1 MKQLFLFILTLC
13 IYTTSVFAQEND
25 VEIQINEPGIVID
38 EIAKTPSLVQESTAS
53 KLSYETLLSRYA
65 DSINSG
71 ESPYKTNLWADGAII
86 VGGIGLTALGVSLIQ
101 KKEGLTLAELA
112 TKTPDKVNGFDRGNA
127 GFYSEKADN
136 DSYIPF
142 QGAFAL
148 PIVAA
153 LLNNNERQKFG
164 QVMVLYLETMAV
176 TGALFTMATGTVYR
190 ERPYVYGTKA
200 PLDKRLENDA
210 RRSFYAGHTAATA
223 AATFFTAK
231 VFQDFN
237 PNSKAKPFVWAA
249 AAAVPALVG
258 YLRYKAGMHFLSD
271 NLLGYVL
278 GAGAGIFIPELHK
291 NKKFRNLTVIPEAG
305 KDYKGL
311 SLTYKL

>member
-25 VEIQINEPGIVID
+25 VEIQINEPGIGID
-38 EIAKTPSLVQESTAS
+38 EISKTPSLVQESTAS

-71 ESPYKTNLWADGAII
+71 ESLYKTNLWADGAII

-142 QGAFAL
+142 QGA
-148 PIVAA
+148 
-153 LLNNNERQKFG
+153 
-164 QVMVLYLETMAV
+164 
-176 TGALFTMATGTVYR
+176 
-190 ERPYVYGTKA
+190 
-200 PLDKRLENDA
+200 
-210 RRSFYAGHTAATA
+210 
-223 AATFFTAK
+223 
-231 VFQDFN
+231 
-237 PNSKAKPFVWAA
+237 
-249 AAAVPALVG
+249 
-258 YLRYKAGMHFLSD
+258 
-271 NLLGYVL
+271 
-278 GAGAGIFIPELHK
+278 
-291 NKKFRNLTVIPEAG
+291 
-305 KDYKGL
+305 
-311 SLTYKL
+311 